1 MDVCLSQSKK
11 AQSFGIIAPT
21 MNLLMIL
28 IVLFAIM
35 ISVCISYIAWE
46 LSSGKSP
53 RRKTKESG
61 EVKEPKDLPDP

>member
-1 MDVCLSQSKK
+1 
-11 AQSFGIIAPT
+11 

-35 ISVCISYIAWE
+35 VSVCISYIAWE

-53 RRKTKESG
+53 RRKTRESG

>member
-1 MDVCLSQSKK
+1 
-11 AQSFGIIAPT
+11 

-35 ISVCISYIAWE
+35 VAVCISYIAWE

-61 EVKEPKDLPDP
+61 EVKEPKDLPDSLSRPTGQTGILLT